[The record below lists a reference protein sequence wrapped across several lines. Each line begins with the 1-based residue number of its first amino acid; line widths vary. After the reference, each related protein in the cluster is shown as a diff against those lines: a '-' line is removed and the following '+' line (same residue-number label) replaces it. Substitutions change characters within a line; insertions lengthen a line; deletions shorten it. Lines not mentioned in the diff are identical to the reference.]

1 MTVAE
6 SDKSTVHPAAFTRRS
21 FVYRRLESA
30 GAWFAEIGGA
40 AVAAR
45 FGDTASEVETARRLG
60 LADLSPLP
68 RVGFKGAG
76 AMDWL
81 AERGVNID
89 GSRPNRSWLQSDG
102 SLAIARSNTESVIL
116 SNLSGDR
123 DLCDRLESE
132 SNEGME
138 ARAYVLPRYDGLF
151 WFALTGSR
159 AADCMA
165 KVCGVDLRPSSFADG
180 AVAQTSVAGL
190 TATVVRCDIGVAN
203 AFYLLGDSASA
214 EYFWDVILDAMREFR
229 GGAVGLWS
237 LQTLQAEVK

>member
-1 MTVAE
+1 MPE
-6 SDKSTVHPAAFTRRS
+6 SDQLSVRPAAFARRS

-30 GAWFAEIGGA
+30 GAWFAEVGGA

-81 AERGVNID
+81 AERGVTID
-89 GSRPNRSWLQSDG
+89 GSRPNWSWRQSDG
-102 SLAIARSNTESVIL
+102 SLAIARSNTESLIL
-116 SNLSGDR
+116 SNLSGNR
-123 DLCDRLESE
+123 YLCDRLESE

-138 ARAYVLPRYDGLF
+138 ARVYVLPRYDGLF

-159 AADCMA
+159 AAECMA
-165 KVCGVDLRPSSFADG
+165 KVCGVDLRPSSFVDG

-190 TATVVRCDIGVAN
+190 TTTVVRCDIGIEN

-214 EYFWDVILDAMREFR
+214 EYFWDALLDAMREFR

-237 LQTLQAEVK
+237 LQALQAEVK

>member
-1 MTVAE
+1 MTMAG
-6 SDKSTVHPAAFTRRS
+6 SDQSTVRPATFARRS

-30 GAWFAEIGGA
+30 GARFAEIAGA

-45 FGDTASEVETARRLG
+45 FGDAASEIETSRRLG

-81 AERGVNID
+81 ADRGVVID
-89 GSRPNRSWLQSDG
+89 GSRPNWSWRQSDG
-102 SLAIARSNTESVIL
+102 SLVIARSNTESLIL
-116 SNLSGDR
+116 SDLSGAG

-132 SNEGME
+132 SARAMR
-138 ARAYVLPRYDGLF
+138 ARAYVLSRYDGLF
-151 WFALTGSR
+151 WFALTGSW
-159 AADCMA
+159 AAACMA
-165 KVCGVDLRPSSFADG
+165 KVCGVDLRPASFADG

-190 TATVVRCDIGVAN
+190 TATVVRSDLGVTS

-214 EYFWDVILDAMREFR
+214 EYFWDAMFDAMREFD

-237 LQTLQAEVK
+237 LQALQAEVK